1 MASAL
6 FLLHNFKCG
15 GDVMNDI
22 NTYPVSS
29 RRSISKLSSMLSTD
43 YQTAYAM
50 MLLTAALMDLHPND
64 SKVIDMILADC
75 HVEVEA

>member
-1 MASAL
+1 
-6 FLLHNFKCG
+6 
-15 GDVMNDI
+15 MNDI
-22 NTYPVSS
+22 NNYPAAS
-29 RRSISKLSSMLSTD
+29 RRSITKLSSMLSTD

-64 SKVIDMILADC
+64 SKVIDTILTDC